1 MAIMRRFLQPKY
13 LLIGIGLTLIA
24 FAVSCGSTP
33 ASTTSDTNT
42 SGSNNSA
49 PTQTLFPT
57 YQFVA
62 PTEAPQMA
70 TLAAATSAAS
80 TSNQTVLDPE
90 KVARGKDRYTALQ
103 CDTCHGAN
111 GEGTDKGS
119 ALTALTLSEDDFIS
133 FMRSGGT
140 VGSSHQYNTNKLSQN
155 GGSNLYQYLLS
166 LAAK

>member
-1 MAIMRRFLQPKY
+1 MANLRTFLQPKY
-13 LLIGIGLTLIA
+13 LLIGFGLTLIG
-24 FAVSCGSTP
+24 FAMSCSSTP
-33 ASTTSDTNT
+33 APSGSD
-42 SGSNNSA
+42 SSNNSA
-49 PTQTLFPT
+49 PTQTMFPT

-70 TLAAATSAAS
+70 TLAAGTAVANTG
-80 TSNQTVLDPE
+80 NQTALDPD

-119 ALTALTLSEDDFIS
+119 ALTALTLNEDDFIS

-140 VGSSHQYNTNKLSQN
+140 VGSSHQYNTNKLSEN
-155 GGSNLYQYLLS
+155 GGKNLYQYLLS
-166 LAAK
+166 LATK